1 MQTGNAMSIQTQ
13 NLDNL
18 PQISNTNIVIIQSEW
33 HIEHSNRM
41 LNSCKNLIDKMG
53 KDNKITNYIVP
64 GCWEIPQFLSL
75 LLNDTKSKSSD
86 EKKEKIDA
94 IILFGIILKGGT
106 YHFDMILNTLSQS
119 LAKIIIKSKVPIINE
134 ILPVDDINHVIE
146 RCGDNDKNKGLEAA
160 LACAKMINLIREHR
174 N

>member
-1 MQTGNAMSIQTQ
+1 MSIQTQ
-13 NLDNL
+13 NIDNL

-41 LNSCKNLIDKMG
+41 LNSCSNLIQQMG
-53 KDNKITNYIVP
+53 HNNKITNYIVP
-64 GCWEIPQFLSL
+64 GCWEIPQFLSI
-75 LLNDTKSKSSD
+75 LLNEAKGKGRKEEEG
-86 EKKEKIDA
+86 EKYKNEKIDA
-94 IILFGIILKGGT
+94 IILFGIIIKGDT

-119 LAKIIIKSKVPIINE
+119 LAKIIIKSRVPIINE
-134 ILPVDDINHVIE
+134 ILPVNDISHVIE

-160 LACAKMINLIREHR
+160 LACAKMINLIKDYR